1 MIYLSDSESGQMQLG
16 QKEYFNTWWLCCRS
30 CNIQRFTKKY
40 ESNCFTCGY
49 TYNQPYYI
57 DEKGLCWKM
66 NNERRDD
73 LEKTMLSF
81 KDLSVDQ
88 IVKNNIHPINP
99 TDRIDA
105 TKRVCE
111 SGINLI
117 NDLFAKWEQEDA
129 KKKRWKFWK

>member
-88 IVKNNIHPINP
+88 IGTRRCKEKTVEILEI
-99 TDRIDA
+99 
-105 TKRVCE
+105 
-111 SGINLI
+111 SNL
-117 NDLFAKWEQEDA
+117 FY
-129 KKKRWKFWK
+129 